1 MLIEMD
7 ELVES
12 DRGLKVSIVDCELE
26 VWEEVWLGLRRS
38 VQLLQDMRMV
48 LKLYVIY
55 EKCEEESGVVRLDRL
70 EVDFGIGLLDYS
82 SSDLVELIS

>member
-1 MLIEMD
+1 M
-7 ELVES
+7 
-12 DRGLKVSIVDCELE
+12 
-26 VWEEVWLGLRRS
+26 
-38 VQLLQDMRMV
+38 QLLQDMRMV